1 MTVWARTDH
10 GPIVGGLHLQLS
22 KLLLGALIAA
32 VAATGA
38 LIITMAIGLPPA
50 HPPPGPNGMPPPPP
64 NLTSLAV
71 FPVLTGLFVL
81 AWLTVVVAFSR
92 DQILS
97 RIEQLRDGP
106 AVDARRLDQLIAE
119 LRAQLAADRER
130 ELQQLQQRLAELTE
144 QYAEQR
150 ETDGYLNG
158 MQVGTG
164 AEQASATVH
173 SIRRTPPEHGPGE

>member
-1 MTVWARTDH
+1 MTERARADH
-10 GPIVGGLHLQLS
+10 GSIVGGLHLQLS
-22 KLLLGALIAA
+22 KLLLGSLIAA

-38 LIITMAIGLPPA
+38 LIITMAVGLPPA

-106 AVDARRLDQLIAE
+106 AVDACQLDQLIAE

-130 ELQQLQQRLAELTE
+130 ELEALEERIAELTE
-144 QYAEQR
+144 EYGEQR

-158 MQVGTG
+158 MRVATGEGT
-164 AEQASATVH
+164 AEATVR
-173 SIRRTPPEHGPGE
+173 SIRRTPPQR